1 MRRDLSTRSSPSS
14 MEYVYVYSFFEAPHT
29 AETTAAAAAAAAAHL
44 GLTTYIFSHIS
55 SRTRNFFVSS
65 VQHSS

>member
-1 MRRDLSTRSSPSS
+1 